1 MKWIYYTL
9 LLSFPLFLS
18 SIFPDSVYFL
28 FHFLLFPLLSLPLSF
43 FSLVTASRHT
53 AVPLPA
59 TSIKLPAPP
68 AAADSRYARTWAYRH
83 SHACIHV
90 HNTHTRARA
99 RAIARTHIHIHKRTQ
114 TRHVSASGRHT
125 DGYGCHGSSAVLHSP
140 SSPFSPSPLLP
151 APARTP
157 LDSLFFSFPLAPAR
171 HLLSGMSVV
180 RWRGRERQ
188 ERQRK
193 RSEQPHELRHRIP
206 HALYTRC
213 PKYHGFSLGYR
224 FLRKIVAILLEGWI
238 WLNLEFIFC
247 SHKVYLNSYKF
258 FFLKFSFHLNFDCSC
273 LHTKVYIHI
282 HYS

>member
-1 MKWIYYTL
+1 M
-9 LLSFPLFLS
+9 
-18 SIFPDSVYFL
+18 
-28 FHFLLFPLLSLPLSF
+28 
-43 FSLVTASRHT
+43 SRHHVIPQSRCLPPPSNCRRLQQRQT
-53 AVPLPA
+53 AA
-59 TSIKLPAPP
+59 T
-68 AAADSRYARTWAYRH
+68 RARERIDTRTRAYTY
-83 SHACIHV
+83 I
-90 HNTHTRARA
+90 THTHARA
-99 RAIARTHIHIHKRTQ
+99 RAIARTHIDIHKRTQ

-180 RWRGRERQ
+180 RWRGRETQ

-213 PKYHGFSLGYR
+213 PEYHGFSLGYR
-224 FLRKIVAILLEGWI
+224 FLRKIVAILLEG
-238 WLNLEFIFC
+238 
-247 SHKVYLNSYKF
+247 
-258 FFLKFSFHLNFDCSC
+258 
-273 LHTKVYIHI
+273 
-282 HYS
+282 